1 MDDGQQRGETPDGQR
16 VACPYCGEQVLAVA
30 RKCKHCHEFLDE
42 EYRPA
47 ASASAMPAPVGNT
60 CPWCG
65 APGVGRVR
73 GMQGFREV
81 LGVVIGLF
89 LFLIPGIIYYIW
101 AESIPYCQACGQ
113 RVYSKR

>member
-1 MDDGQQRGETPDGQR
+1 
-16 VACPYCGEQVLAVA
+16 
-30 RKCKHCHEFLDE
+30 
-42 EYRPA
+42 
-47 ASASAMPAPVGNT
+47 
-60 CPWCG
+60 
-65 APGVGRVR
+65 
-73 GMQGFREV
+73 MQGFREV